1 MAVGLGKTIVDGGAS
16 HRFCPV
22 HPRSRAVASCSERL
36 ASSQR
41 RFFAVRSFSRVKK
54 TEFGEDSQL
63 ALLDIEEADQEVL
76 SFASSTYSPDNDRFY
91 AGTGR
96 EGPRTIDLAPILEEE
111 AFPLAPL
118 ISRVL
123 EMGQRALG
131 SPVEI
136 EFALELEEGKPVFHL
151 LQMRS
156 MVPRGGERNVDYGPG
171 TGEVVLECSR
181 CLGNGSYR
189 SNDVVLV
196 RDRELGD
203 APTSAVRKEI
213 SKLNRTLQ
221 NEGRDYVLI
230 GPGRWG
236 SCDPW
241 LGVPVSW
248 NDISGVKVIVETPAH
263 GRMIDPSQGSHFFQ
277 NITSL
282 GLGYMM
288 LSIDEDG
295 RADWER
301 LMRGCTISEH
311 GPVVHLRSSEPLEVR
326 LDGRVGRG
334 TLLVPCPEEELGPRP
349 DRAGSKDQGGKGVV

>member
-1 MAVGLGKTIVDGGAS
+1 MALGLGKIIVDGGAS

-63 ALLDIEEADQEVL
+63 ALLDIDEADQEVL
-76 SFASSTYSPDNDRFY
+76 SLASSTYSPESDRFY
-91 AGTGR
+91 PGTGR
-96 EGPRTIDLAPILEEE
+96 DGPRSIDLAPILEED
-111 AFPLAPL
+111 AFPLATL
-118 ISRVL
+118 IKKVL
-123 EMGQRALG
+123 DMGQRALG

-136 EFALELEEGKPVFHL
+136 EFALELEEEGPVFHL

-156 MVPRGGERNVDYGPG
+156 MVPRGGDRPVDAGPG
-171 TGEVVLECSR
+171 QGDVIIECSK
-181 CLGNGSYR
+181 CLGNGTYR
-189 SNDVVLV
+189 IEDVVMV

-203 APTSAVRKEI
+203 APTSAVRKEV
-213 SKLNRTLQ
+213 SRLNSILQ
-221 NEGRDYVLI
+221 HEGRDYILI

-241 LGVPVSW
+241 LGIPVSW
-248 NDISGVKVIVETPAH
+248 NDISGAKVIVETPAD
-263 GRMIDPSQGSHFFQ
+263 GRSIDPSQGSHFFQ

-288 LSIDEDG
+288 VSGDEDG
-295 RADWER
+295 RARWDP
-301 LMRGCTISEH
+301 LLKSGTATEH
-311 GPVVHLRSSEPLEVR
+311 GPVVHIRSSVPLEVR
-326 LDGRVGRG
+326 LDGMVGKG
-334 TLLVPCPEEELGPRP
+334 SILLPVPAEKKGQRP
-349 DRAGSKDQGGKGVV
+349 DKASSVSLNREGVV